1 MATIDALR
9 GPTLMP
15 TSGKAA
21 TSAVVLLHGYGSN
34 GDDLIGLAPFF
45 AGALPEAAFY
55 SPNAPQLLESGFVGG
70 YQWFGLG
77 GYDPAAMSRDP
88 ERLRETFRALRPG
101 TVAAADV
108 LDTYLDQVLAH
119 HGLGANRLALLG
131 FSQGTMMALHVGLR
145 RATQLGAILGFSGA
159 LAGSDALA
167 AEIKS
172 RPPVALV
179 HGDADPVVPF
189 QAMADAE
196 KALATVGV
204 ICESHRVRGLQHGI
218 DGEGAQ
224 FGAAFL
230 KRTIG

>member
-1 MATIDALR
+1 MATIDALK

-15 TSGKAA
+15 ASGKPA

-34 GDDLIGLAPFF
+34 GDDLIGLAPYF
-45 AGALPEAAFY
+45 AGSLPETAFY
-55 SPNAPQLLESGFVGG
+55 SPNAPQRLEGGFMGG

-77 GYDPAAMSRDP
+77 GYDPAAIARDP
-88 ERLRETFRALRPG
+88 NRLGEVFRAMRPG
-101 TVAAADV
+101 TSAAAAI
-108 LDTYLDQVLAH
+108 LDAFLDQVLAH
-119 HGLGANRLALLG
+119 HGFEPGRLALLG
-131 FSQGTMMALHVGLR
+131 FSQGTMMALHVGPR
-145 RATQLGAILGFSGA
+145 RTKQLGGILGYSGA
-159 LAGSDALA
+159 LTGSDFLA

-189 QAMADAE
+189 QAMQAAE
-196 KALATVGV
+196 KALVGV
-204 ICESHRVRGLQHGI
+204 GIACESRRVRGLQHGI